1 MSTERGGNLT
11 NNENAMNSNNYENSP
26 PKNEKTYSGHL
37 TLRVPKQLHRK
48 LVEEAK
54 RNGVS
59 LNQYALYKLSRGV
72 GLQDVEL
79 E

>member
-11 NNENAMNSNNYENSP
+11 NNENAMNSNNYENS